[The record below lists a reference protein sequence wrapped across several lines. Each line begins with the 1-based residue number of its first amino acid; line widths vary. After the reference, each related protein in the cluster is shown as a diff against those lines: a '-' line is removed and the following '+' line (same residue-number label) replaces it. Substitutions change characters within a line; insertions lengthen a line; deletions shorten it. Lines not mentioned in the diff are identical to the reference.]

1 MADFLNPNLNQSTRT
16 WLLIAETRD
25 QKMMTSASFPVS
37 GLPLSSVIC
46 PTANRLPPTASPF
59 HFPSL
64 FPRQGLK
71 KTPST
76 RPFTV
81 P

>member
-1 MADFLNPNLNQSTRT
+1 MEKPRHLPPGAASMADFLNPNLNLSTRT

-25 QKMMTSASFPVS
+25 QKTMTPASFPVS

-64 FPRQGLK
+64 FP
-71 KTPST
+71 
-76 RPFTV
+76 
-81 P
+81 